1 MGAGAA
7 GVICLILMRL
17 AARHG
22 WAWVQGQVKQHA
34 GAVEADF
41 KQKVSAAVGDLD
53 ARIRV
58 PLGFLMA
65 DSLDVEKRRRRRA
78 KRSTELAIR
87 RRPEEFSGRVQA
99 TASCF
104 GLAKA

>member
-1 MGAGAA
+1 MSLGAA

-41 KQKVSAAVGDLD
+41 KAKVSAAVGDLD
-53 ARIRV
+53 ARIR
-58 PLGFLMA
+58 
-65 DSLDVEKRRRRRA
+65 DVVH
-78 KRSTELAIR
+78 SELAKVESEI
-87 RRPEEFSGRVQA
+87 A
-99 TASCF
+99 TLKTKVGA
-104 GLAKA
+104 